1 MDIVTQNPEYKLLF
15 LKAIKLGM
23 LYGKSDKVSFY
34 EDKIN
39 NEIQQLME
47 NNISQEKPLNISQQE
62 PEKQKKNDE
71 QRKNNDMN
79 IKKYDLLILNLE
91 NQRNT
96 LVQYIQQLSANYEIN
111 HSKINFLKSGIENIT
126 KEIEKNKTLRQSL
139 NPISTTPNIKKNIIE
154 VKNKEPGLTNELQE
168 TFSKISEI
176 ISLK

>member
-1 MDIVTQNPEYKLLF
+1 MDTITHNPEYKLLF

-23 LYGKSDKVSFY
+23 LYGKSDKASFY
-34 EDKIN
+34 EEKIN
-39 NEIQQLME
+39 NEIHELME
-47 NNISQEKPLNISQQE
+47 NNISQEKPLNNQQHE
-62 PEKQKKNDE
+62 PHQQQKNDE
-71 QRKNNDMN
+71 KNKTNDMN

-96 LVQYIQQLSANYEIN
+96 LVQYIQQLSVNYEIN

-139 NPISTTPNIKKNIIE
+139 NPISTTPNIKKNIVE